1 MADVKSCSY
10 KTFDK
15 FHLWVMAI
23 MTMSDN
29 DMETEHG
36 DGDDDEFDH
45 DVVGIHIILIDPTK
59 NYFSVCQSQ
68 KMSSFCIYLSVC

>member
-1 MADVKSCSY
+1 
-10 KTFDK
+10 
-15 FHLWVMAI
+15 MAI

-59 NYFSVCQSQ
+59 NYFSV
-68 KMSSFCIYLSVC
+68 I

>member
-1 MADVKSCSY
+1 MADVESCSY
-10 KTFDK
+10 KTFEK

-45 DVVGIHIILIDPTK
+45 DLVGIQI
-59 NYFSVCQSQ
+59 S
-68 KMSSFCIYLSVC
+68 